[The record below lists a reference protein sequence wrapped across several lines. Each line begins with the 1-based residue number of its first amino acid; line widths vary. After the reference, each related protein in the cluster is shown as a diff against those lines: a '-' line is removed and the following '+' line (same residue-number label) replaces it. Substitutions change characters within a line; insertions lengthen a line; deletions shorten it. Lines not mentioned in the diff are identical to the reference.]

1 MSSESTQV
9 SSFYSLDNTTR
20 LNGTEFASGL
30 DTQRLI
36 KALTSKTTAKINSQK
51 QLEQKAEWKR
61 DMFREIEAMLQNFS
75 DDYFSYS
82 SKSETNIMSKSFF
95 DSEILTSSDSDTVT
109 ATGAMGDAGNVII
122 NSISQLATRAS
133 LSTMDKVSDEKIE
146 SLSAIGTT
154 ISSSSYLTLKV
165 GKSSYNV
172 TIGSDINTFSN
183 GTARNATD
191 IATEISADL
200 QKQIDNNLA
209 LKSVT
214 VSATNGKL
222 SLTGATITGAS
233 QNFIDGL
240 KLTKGGTDDNPI
252 YTFSSNGDIDSN
264 ALSSLKTQ
272 LAGVTLNF
280 QLDGLQK
287 NIVFDQSD
295 SDNYSTPARLQS
307 YLQGKLDSAF
317 GSNKI
322 SVALDSSNKL
332 SFMTETTD
340 TTSVFKI
347 NGASDGG
354 TLGKDGIFH
363 IESGETNRL
372 ELTKTLGELSTEPEL
387 ANALSSS
394 ATKVVTDKDGNPVK
408 DEDGNPVT
416 VHVYEISVNGKT
428 FSFDDNTELDTVINT
443 INNDSDADVNI
454 SYSQTLDKFRVV
466 SNDTGS
472 QETISVKDISGKGN
486 LAFTLFGDNNTCTS
500 GKDLMMNV
508 TLGGTSRDITRS
520 TNSFTLDGLELNI
533 KKETV
538 SGGNK
543 ISFTAS
549 SNADDV
555 YKNISAFIDEYN
567 KLMDKINTDVS
578 QGPYG
583 LSNETGKTQSYDPLT
598 DDQKKGMSD
607 TEITE
612 WNEKAK
618 QGLLFCDPQLMSLQ
632 NDLRGAMENTVESA
646 GISLNDIGI
655 SVSSDYMSG
664 GKLEITDENKLKNAL
679 TNDSDKVI
687 QLFTCTDNTDDS
699 KDGISGRI
707 RKVIV
712 NYVGAYG
719 NSGILFNVAGSSTMV
734 GADQSELSTQISEY
748 NNQIKDLQ
756 SQLTTEQDNFQA
768 KFTRMEQVISQLS
781 SQYNYLSS
789 MTS

>member
-30 DTQRLI
+30 DTQKLI
-36 KALTSKTTAKINSQK
+36 KALTSKTTTKISSQK

-61 DMFREIEAMLQNFS
+61 DMFREIETMLQNFS

-82 SKSETNIMSKSFF
+82 SKSGTNIMSKSFF
-95 DSEILTSSDSDTVT
+95 DSEILTSSDSGTAT

-133 LSTMDKVSDEKIE
+133 LSTKDQVSDEKIE

-154 ISSSSYLTLKV
+154 ISSSSYLTLEV

-172 TIGSDINTFSN
+172 TLGSDIDTVSN
-183 GTARNATD
+183 GTARSATD
-191 IATEISADL
+191 IATEIAADL
-200 QKQIDNNLA
+200 QKQIDNNSA

-214 VSATNGKL
+214 VSATDGKL
-222 SLTGATITGAS
+222 SLMGAAITGAS

-240 KLTKGGTDDNPI
+240 KLTKGGTDDSPV
-252 YTFSSNGDIDSN
+252 YTFSGDIDSS

-272 LAGVTLNF
+272 LAGVTLSF

-295 SDNYSTPARLQS
+295 SDNYSTPAKLQS

-332 SFMTETTD
+332 SFITGTAAD
-340 TTSVFKI
+340 KTSVFKI

-354 TLGKDGIFH
+354 TLGEDGILH

-428 FSFDDNTELDTVINT
+428 FSFDDNTELGTVINT

-454 SYSQTLDKFRVV
+454 SYSQTLDKFRIV

-472 QETISVKDISGKGN
+472 QETISVNDVSGKGN
-486 LAFTLFGDNNTCTS
+486 LASTLFGDNNTCTS
-500 GKDLMMNV
+500 GKDLTMNV
-508 TLGGTSRDITRS
+508 TLGGTSKDITRS

-533 KKETV
+533 KKETA
-538 SGGNK
+538 SGGDK

-567 KLMDKINTDVS
+567 KLIDKINTDVS
-578 QGPYG
+578 QAPYG
-583 LSNETGKTQSYDPLT
+583 LSNETGKTQSYEPLT
-598 DDQKKGMSD
+598 DDQKKEMSD

-632 NDLRGAMENTVESA
+632 NDLRDAMESTVESA

-664 GKLEITDENKLKNAL
+664 GKLEITDENKLKDAL

-687 QLFTCTDNTDDS
+687 QLFTRIDNTDDS
-699 KDGISGRI
+699 KDGIAGRI

-748 NNQIKDLQ
+748 SNQIKNLQ
-756 SQLTTEQDNFQA
+756 SQLTTEQDNLQT
-768 KFTRMEQVISQLS
+768 KFTRMEQVIYQLS
-781 SQYNYLSS
+781 NQYSYLSS